1 MHSDGSFS
9 RDSCIVNPRGPVPRG
24 VSDFTE
30 LVEDGFVFVDKT
42 LFIKE
47 VLDSGDKVILLTRP
61 RRFGKTINLNML
73 RCFLHWPPDHQPDL
87 FDGLAI
93 SKAGERQGKAM
104 TGRARVNPR
113 MKTP

>member
-1 MHSDGSFS
+1 MSSAQRHQKGTAT
-9 RDSCIVNPRGPVPRG
+9 RIVNPQGPVPRG
-24 VSDFTE
+24 ISDFTE
-30 LVEDGFVFVDKT
+30 LVEGGFAFVDKT

-47 VLDSGDKVILLTRP
+47 MLDSGDKVTLLSRP

-93 SKAGERQGKAM
+93 S
-104 TGRARVNPR
+104 
-113 MKTP
+113 